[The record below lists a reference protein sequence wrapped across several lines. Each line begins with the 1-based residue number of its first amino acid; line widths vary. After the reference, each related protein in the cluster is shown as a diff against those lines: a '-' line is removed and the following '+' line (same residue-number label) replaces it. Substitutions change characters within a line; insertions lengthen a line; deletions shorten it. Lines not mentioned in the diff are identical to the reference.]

1 MAREAAPAGAGLHG
15 VFDGRTQ
22 GGRLMTMR
30 RTVARGAAIAIAL
43 IGLLAGAT
51 ASAQVTT
58 GTITGT
64 VRDPQGAAVPGATV
78 TITNTGQGTS
88 STLTSAADGS
98 FMAPFLIPG
107 SYDVTVE
114 LGGFRKFTHKGV
126 VLQVNQRARVDAA
139 LEVGGMTETTEVIGL
154 APLTRTDT
162 AEMGEVIEE
171 RAVRELPL
179 NGRNFATLVYLT
191 PGVTAGQVGENLSG
205 ASTFNPRGASN
216 FNALGSQA
224 NTNAW
229 LVDGIDNN
237 EFTFNTVI
245 VQPTVESVREFKVL
259 TGTFSAEF
267 GRGAGVVSVST
278 KSGNNEWHGTVFEY
292 LRNEKFDA
300 KNFFALPTAP
310 KAPLDRHQ
318 FGASLSGPIV
328 KNKTFFFVDYAGQS
342 EQRGQ
347 VFVNT
352 VPTEAMRRGDFSD
365 YRAPN
370 GSPITIYDP
379 LTTRPNPN
387 GTGVIRDP
395 FPGNIIPANRL
406 DTVGMNVGSI
416 YPMPNGPGSF
426 DNYTSTINRDVSGHS
441 FTGRIDHRAG
451 DRDSFFARFSY
462 EKYNLDAPQGQAA
475 CCLETPASAAAQFD
489 LGPFVAGIQN
499 TRLTT
504 MGGVINW
511 THLFG
516 PTVVNELRIG
526 FAKTNPETRQSDY
539 GHESATSLG
548 IQGINVSEYTT
559 GLPNLN
565 IQDVTGISGGP
576 AFLPV
581 NPKQIHYQIEDT
593 LSWVT
598 GRHSLKTGYRFILRK
613 PTPFTHTNTRSS
625 IAINRNLTNN
635 PQTNSQGSGFATLLL
650 GYTTGGSRGF
660 LLDFYEFTNS
670 EHSLFVQDDWKLSDR
685 ITVNA
690 GLRWEVYVPDTEAE
704 NRLPNYDV
712 EGKRLVYA
720 GENATERA
728 NKETR
733 MGNLA
738 PRIGVAWD
746 VTGDAKNV
754 LRAGYGRSYFP
765 IPHAAGN
772 LLDQNVPDSIS
783 QNYSVET
790 NPLDFSPSRVP
801 RLSQPFPAIVPVKPM
816 TTAEL
821 NAANPLVFGHAFS
834 NETPNM
840 DTWQVSYERQITNT
854 MMAEVAYVGSKGR
867 NLIWVGNINEV
878 QPGPGTQASRRLI
891 QELSN
896 VSTINYFVPTNKS
909 SYNSLQVKVNQRFSR
924 GLQYLLSYTFGKSL
938 DHAGAPAS
946 GGGAVGGP
954 QSVTLFDESRGPS
967 GFDTKHRFVASWVW
981 SLPFG
986 EGRALANGGIL
997 KPILENWQFAGIV
1010 TLSTGRPFTVF
1021 LNTGVNNG
1029 APSWPD
1035 RIGDGRLDSPTVDQ
1049 WFDPTAFVAPTPNT
1063 YGTSGRGVLYAP
1075 GTQTID
1081 VSLSRT
1087 FPIKMFRLQFRA
1099 DAFNLFNTPQFGFP
1113 NANIGSPTVGRITST
1128 IADNRSM
1135 QFALKLDW

>member
-1 MAREAAPAGAGLHG
+1 
-15 VFDGRTQ
+15 
-22 GGRLMTMR
+22 MTR
-30 RTVARGAAIAIAL
+30 QRKVARGAAVAL
-43 IGLLAGAT
+43 ALAGLLAGAPGE
-51 ASAQVTT
+51 AQVTT
-58 GTITGT
+58 GTIVGS
-64 VRDPQGAAVPGATV
+64 VKDEQGAAVPGATV
-78 TITNTGQGTS
+78 TITEVNKGTVG
-88 STLTSAADGS
+88 TYATDAEGS
-98 FMAPFLIPG
+98 FQVPFLIPG
-107 SYDVTVE
+107 TYDVAVE
-114 LGGFRKFTHKGV
+114 LAGFRKHTHRGV
-126 VLQVNQRARVDAA
+126 VLQVNQRARVDVILA
-139 LEVGGMTETTEVIGL
+139 VGGLTDATEVVGL
-154 APLTRTDT
+154 APLTRTDS
-162 AEMGEVIEE
+162 AELGEVIEE

-179 NGRNFATLVYLT
+179 NGRNFAQLVYLV
-191 PGVTAGQVGENLSG
+191 PGVTPGQAGENLSG

-237 EFTFNTVI
+237 EYTFNTVI

-278 KSGNNEWHGTVFEY
+278 KSGQNAWHGTAFEY

-328 KNKTFFFVDYAGQS
+328 KNKTFFFVDYAGQK
-342 EQRGQ
+342 EERGQ

-352 VPTEAMRRGDFSD
+352 VPTAATRRGDFSD
-365 YRAPN
+365 YRDRN
-370 GSPITIYDP
+370 GNLIVIYDP

-387 GTGVIRDP
+387 GSGVIRDP
-395 FPGNIIPANRL
+395 FPGNVIPANRL
-406 DTVGMNVGSI
+406 DPVGRNIASI
-416 YPMPNGPGSF
+416 YPLPNGPGNF
-426 DNYTSTINRDVSGHS
+426 DNYTSTVNRSVRDHS

-451 DRDSFFARFSY
+451 NRDNFFARFSY
-462 EKYNLDAPQGQAA
+462 EKYKLDAPQGQAA
-475 CCLETPASAAAQFD
+475 CCLPTPDAAAAAFD

-504 MGGVINW
+504 MGGAASW

-516 PTVVNELRIG
+516 PNVVNELRLG

-539 GHESATSLG
+539 GHQSSTSLG
-548 IQGINVSEYTT
+548 IQGINVSDYTT

-565 IQDVTGISGGP
+565 IQDITGISGGP

-581 NPKQIHYQIEDT
+581 NPKQIHYQVEDT
-593 LSWVT
+593 LSLVR
-598 GRHSLKTGYRFILRK
+598 GKHSFKTGYRFLLRK

-625 IAINRNLTNN
+625 ISVNRNLTNN
-635 PQTNSQGSGFATLLL
+635 PQTNSQGSGISTLLL

-660 LLDFYEFTNS
+660 LLDFYEMTNS
-670 EHSLFVQDDWKLSDR
+670 EHSAFIQDDWKASERLT
-685 ITVNA
+685 INA
-690 GLRWEVYVPDTEAE
+690 GLRYEVYVPDTEAQD
-704 NRLPNYDV
+704 RLPNYDPV
-712 EGKRLVYA
+712 ALQLVYA
-720 GENATERA
+720 GENADRHA
-728 NKETR
+728 NKKTQW
-733 MGNLA
+733 GNFA
-738 PRIGVAWD
+738 PRIGAAFD

-754 LRAGYGRSYFP
+754 LRAGYGRSFFP
-765 IPHAAGN
+765 VPYAAGN

-801 RLSQPFPAIVPVKPM
+801 RLSNPFPPIVPVKPRG
-816 TTAEL
+816 TAEL

-834 NETPNM
+834 NETPHM
-840 DTWQVSYERQITNT
+840 DTWQLSYERQLTNT
-854 MMAEVAYVGSKGR
+854 LMAEVAYAGSKGS

-891 QELSN
+891 QPLSN
-896 VSTINYFVPTNKS
+896 VVTINYFDTNNRS
-909 SYNSLQVKVNQRFSR
+909 IYHGLQVKVNQRVTR
-924 GLQYLLSYTFGKSL
+924 GLQYLASYTFGKSL
-938 DHAGAPAS
+938 DYAGSPAS

-954 QSVTLFDESRGPS
+954 QSVTLFEQSKGPS
-967 GFDTKHRFVASWVW
+967 GFDVKHRFVLSWVW
-981 SLPFG
+981 ALPFG
-986 EGRALANGGIL
+986 ADHGLVRSGLL
-997 KPILENWQFAGIV
+997 RPILQDWQFGGIV

-1035 RIGDGRLDSPTVDQ
+1035 RIGDGRLDKPTVDL
-1049 WFDPTAFVAPTPNT
+1049 WFDPTAFAAPAPNH

-1075 GTQTID
+1075 GTQTVD
-1081 VSLSRT
+1081 VTLSRT
-1087 FPIKMFRLQFRA
+1087 FPINRFRVQFRA

-1113 NANIGSPTVGRITST
+1113 NQNIGSPTVGRITT
-1128 IADNRSM
+1128 TLGDNRSM
-1135 QFALKLDW
+1135 QFALKLDF

>member
-1 MAREAAPAGAGLHG
+1 VNDAKL
-15 VFDGRTQ
+15 
-22 GGRLMTMR
+22 R
-30 RTVARGAAIAIAL
+30 RAVPIPVVA
-43 IGLLAGAT
+43 LLAALCLTAGR

-58 GTITGT
+58 GTIVGS
-64 VRDPQGAAVPGATV
+64 VQDQQGAAVPGARV
-78 TITNTGQGTS
+78 TITEVNKGTVS
-88 STLTSAADGS
+88 MHTTASDGS

-107 SYDVTVE
+107 TYDVAVE
-114 LGGFRKFTHKGV
+114 LQGFKRFTHKGV

-154 APLTRTDT
+154 APLTRTDS
-162 AEMGEVIEE
+162 AELGEVIEE

-179 NGRNFATLVYLT
+179 NGRNFATLVYLV

-278 KSGNNEWHGTVFEY
+278 KSGNNEWHGTVFDYWRDE
-292 LRNEKFDA
+292 RFDA

-318 FGASLSGPIV
+318 FGASLSGPII
-328 KNKTFFFVDYAGQS
+328 KNKTFFFVDYAGIK
-342 EQRGQ
+342 EDRGQ

-352 VPTEAMRRGDFSD
+352 VPTEAARRGDFRD
-365 YRAPN
+365 YRARN
-370 GSPITIYDP
+370 GNLILIYDP

-395 FPGNIIPANRL
+395 FPGNVIPADRL
-406 DTVGMNVGSI
+406 DSVGLNVASI
-416 YPMPNGPGSF
+416 YPLPNGPGNF
-426 DNYTSTINRDVSGHS
+426 DNYTSTVNRTVRDHS
-441 FTGRIDHRAG
+441 FTTRVDHRAG
-451 DRDSFFARFSY
+451 DRDSFFVRFAY
-462 EKYNLDAPQGQAA
+462 ENYKLDAPQGQAA
-475 CCLETPASAAAQFD
+475 CCLPTPESAASRFD
-489 LGPFVAGIQN
+489 LGPFVAGLQN

-504 MGGVINW
+504 HGGAFNW

-516 PTVVNELRIG
+516 PTLVNELRLG
-526 FAKTNPETRQSDY
+526 YAKTNPETVPSDF
-539 GHESATSLG
+539 GHEAATSLG
-548 IQGINVSEYTT
+548 IQGININEFTS

-581 NPKQIHYQIEDT
+581 NPKQIHYQFENT

-598 GRHSLKTGYRFILRK
+598 GRHSLKGGYRFILRK
-613 PTPFTHTNTRSS
+613 PSPFTNTNTRSS

-635 PQTNSQGSGFATLLL
+635 PQTNTQGSGLATLLL

-660 LLDFYEFTNS
+660 LLDVYDYTNS
-670 EHSLFVQDDWKLSDR
+670 EHSLFVQDDWKLGQR
-685 ITVNA
+685 LTVNL
-690 GLRWEVYVPDTEAE
+690 GLRYEVYVPDTERE
-704 NRLPNYDV
+704 NRLPNYDPV
-712 EGKRLVYA
+712 GMRLIYA
-720 GENATERA
+720 GETATERA

-733 MGNLA
+733 WGNLA
-738 PRIGVAWD
+738 PRLGVAWD
-746 VTGDAKNV
+746 VTGDSKNV

-765 IPHAAGN
+765 MPHAAGN
-772 LLDQNVPDSIS
+772 LLEQNIPNSIS
-783 QNYSVET
+783 PNYSVET
-790 NPLDFSPSRVP
+790 NPLVYTPDRVP
-801 RLSQPFPAIVPVKPM
+801 RLSNPFPAIVPLKPQ

-821 NAANPLVFGHAFS
+821 NAANPIVFGHAFS
-834 NETPNM
+834 NETPHM
-840 DTWQVSYERQITNT
+840 DTWQLSYERQITNT
-854 MMAEVAYVGSKGR
+854 LMAEIAYAGSKGS

-891 QELSN
+891 RPLAN
-896 VSTINYFVPTNKS
+896 VSQILYFDPSNESTYHGLQAKLNK
-909 SYNSLQVKVNQRFSR
+909 RFSR
-924 GLQYLLSYTFGKSL
+924 GLQFLVSYTYSKSL
-938 DHAGAPAS
+938 DYAGAPAS

-954 QSVTLFDESRGPS
+954 QSVTLFEQSKGPS
-967 GFDTKHRFVASWVW
+967 GFDVKHRFVTSYVW
-981 SLPFG
+981 DLPFG
-986 EGRALANGGIL
+986 EGHKLASGGIL
-997 KPILENWQFAGIV
+997 KPILENWQFSGII

-1021 LNTGVNNG
+1021 LATGVNNG
-1029 APSWPD
+1029 APSWPN
-1035 RIGDGRLDSPTVDQ
+1035 RIGDGKLDDAGADL
-1049 WFDPTAFVAPTPNT
+1049 WFDINDFVAPPPNT
-1063 YGTSGRGVLYAP
+1063 YGDSGRGVLYAP
-1075 GTQTID
+1075 GTQMID
-1081 VSLSRT
+1081 VSLSRN
-1087 FPIKMFRLQFRA
+1087 FPIGGRFRLQFRA

-1113 NANIGSPTVGRITST
+1113 NASIGSPTAGRITST

-1135 QFALKLDW
+1135 QFALKLDF